1 MLDQLIPF
9 ILASVLLTISPGPDI
24 IYVLVQSISHGK
36 KAGIVS
42 SLGLVS
48 GVLIHSSLVAFGI
61 SGLIRES
68 ENIFLIIKIFGAL
81 YLFYLAFR
89 VWKSNPEISID
100 SEGLKVRNNLSMFSK
115 GFIMNVL
122 NPKVSIFFLAFFP
135 GFLWNPNGDLI
146 FQFYFLGFV
155 FLLQALI
162 IFGTVALLA
171 GNISYFLQNY
181 PTSGIVL
188 KWIQV
193 GVFIA
198 IGIYVLL

>member
-1 MLDQLIPF
+1 
-9 ILASVLLTISPGPDI
+9 
-24 IYVLVQSISHGK
+24 
-36 KAGIVS
+36 
-42 SLGLVS
+42 
-48 GVLIHSSLVAFGI
+48 
-61 SGLIRES
+61 
-68 ENIFLIIKIFGAL
+68 
-81 YLFYLAFR
+81 
-89 VWKSNPEISID
+89 
-100 SEGLKVRNNLSMFSK
+100 
-115 GFIMNVL
+115 MNVL